1 MNDLIDRQAAL
12 DIFKPWLDVKGY
24 SEGELNMLRAVIY
37 ELETMPSTSAWV
49 SVKDRLPEIEKSVL
63 IYYPKWDGDEIQ
75 VAKLED
81 DGMMFDIC
89 GEFNIGTGVVTH
101 WMPLPQKPESKS
113 GAEWVDNKCSVCGK
127 GIENLIESREWYEN
141 EKPNYCPFCGTMF
154 IMKGSDAE

>member
-1 MNDLIDRQAAL
+1 MLMISVDEVMDILEEYAVCTPDEEKSLIQRINQASMFI
-12 DIFKPWLDVKGY
+12 DNIGTVSKW
-24 SEGELNMLRAVIY
+24 I
-37 ELETMPSTSAWV
+37 
-49 SVKDRLPEIEKSVL
+49 SVKDRLPEIGKSVL

-101 WMPLPQKPESKS
+101 WMPLPQPPKES
-113 GAEWVDNKCSVCGK
+113 GVEWVDNKCSVCGK